1 MKPAVRVVAFVAMT
15 GALCTSTAV
24 FAEDAA
30 KSPAPKTSNAM
41 RVVVDPETG
50 QLRAP
55 TPEELRAQLAREN
68 APAANARS
76 ARAAA
81 PATSAVLPS
90 EKSVKRHSNG
100 MVSVK
105 MSQDSLSALKATTD
119 AKGKTVI
126 KHEGDS
132 AQPVATEE

>member
-1 MKPAVRVVAFVAMT
+1 MKPAVRVVALVAMT

-81 PATSAVLPS
+81 PTTSAVLPS

-119 AKGKTVI
+119 AKGKTVV

>member
-1 MKPAVRVVAFVAMT
+1 MKPAVRVIALAAMT

-30 KSPAPKTSNAM
+30 KSPAPKASNAM
-41 RVVVDPETG
+41 RVVVDSETG

-68 APAANARS
+68 ASAANTRS

-90 EKSVKRHSNG
+90 EKSVKRHANG

-105 MSQDSLSALKATTD
+105 MSQESLSALKTTTD
-119 AKGKTVI
+119 ANGKTIVE
-126 KHEGDS
+126 HEGDS
-132 AQPVATEE
+132 TQPVATEE

>member
-1 MKPAVRVVAFVAMT
+1 MKSAVRVIALAAVT
-15 GALCTSTAV
+15 GALCTSMVA

-50 QLRAP
+50 ELRAP

-68 APAANARS
+68 APATNARS
-76 ARAAA
+76 ARAATSA
-81 PATSAVLPS
+81 SSAVLPS
-90 EKSVKRHSNG
+90 ERTIKRHSNG
-100 MVSVK
+100 MVSVR
-105 MSQDSLSALKATTD
+105 MSQESLSALKVATD
-119 AKGKTVI
+119 AEGKTIV

-132 AQPVATEE
+132 AVPLATEK